1 YSVSTYAGRMQQA
14 GFRDSPDPLQARFS
28 WPVAVA
34 IDSAD
39 NLFVADHNRRIRMIR
54 SGSREV
60 ITYAGNGDAALV
72 DSPVGTQASFSS
84 PTAIAVGPSGHV
96 YVLDATTQY
105 IRRISPFG
113 THAVDTITGPTPET
127 SLNWAIG
134 YADGPGAQARF
145 RGQLGMAVNGA
156 GEILLADTANYR
168 VRKIVPGESIATT
181 RVATIA
187 GSGRA
192 GTQLGSGDASDIPM
206 PSGIGVMPD
215 GSIIISDSYN
225 HVLRQIFVGP

>member
-1 YSVSTYAGRMQQA
+1 DGVPGALAMFNRPSGVAVDSTGAIYVVDTENHVIRRIENDPPTYSVSTYAGRMQQA

-105 IRRISPFG
+105 I
-113 THAVDTITGPTPET
+113 
-127 SLNWAIG
+127 
-134 YADGPGAQARF
+134 
-145 RGQLGMAVNGA
+145 
-156 GEILLADTANYR
+156 
-168 VRKIVPGESIATT
+168 
-181 RVATIA
+181 
-187 GSGRA
+187 
-192 GTQLGSGDASDIPM
+192 
-206 PSGIGVMPD
+206 
-215 GSIIISDSYN
+215 
-225 HVLRQIFVGP
+225 